1 MFKKL
6 PFLVATLFAFAAF
19 GQTIVST
26 SPENRN
32 VVLEEFTGIY
42 CVFCPEGH
50 TIAQGIQDANPDRVS
65 LINIHT
71 GSFANP
77 SGNAPDFRTPFGAA
91 IAGQGGITGYPAGT
105 VNRHVF
111 SGRGQSGGSTAMGRG
126 SWATSANDMLAMPSY
141 VNVAVEAELN
151 ATTNM
156 MEIHVEAYY
165 TGNSPESTNRLNVA
179 IVQNNTKGPQTGGG
193 QGNNYNHM
201 HRLVD
206 MPTGQWGQIIS
217 ETTQGTFID
226 KTFSYD
232 VKNHNNGIPLEYG
245 DLEVI
250 VFITETKQ
258 EIITGNR
265 ATPTIESG
273 NYSKDARARFVEEI
287 STACYGEEVTFS
299 PKVNI
304 QNLGSDPLTS
314 VSFEYIINGESY
326 NHTWTG
332 NMEPLKS
339 ATVKLPPV
347 TLTLQE
353 TNTIK
358 VILENDDNNSNNT
371 LTVPFGA
378 VPTTGYVDVK
388 VNAGQHSD
396 QLRWRIRTSTGSVL
410 HLGGPFA
417 PGEVYEERFQ
427 LDDGCYEFI
436 VIDSTGDNDG
446 SISLTDHHGKVV
458 FDATGWIGGPNVI
471 TPFYSNGF
479 LDVNDFDLEAITLY
493 PNPAQDIIFINN
505 GKGATVQ
512 MFDVLGK
519 SVLTKTEISNNEG
532 IQVSTLQSGVYFMK
546 ISKDGKLTTKK
557 FVISR

>member
-1 MFKKL
+1 MLKKL
-6 PFLVATLFAFAAF
+6 PILVATFFAFAAF

-26 SPENRN
+26 TPENRN

-42 CVFCPEGH
+42 CVWCPDGH
-50 TIAQGIQDANPDRVS
+50 VIAQAIQDANPDRVS

-77 SGNAPDFRTPFGAA
+77 SGNAPDFRTPFGDAFAA
-91 IAGQGGITGYPAGT
+91 QSGLTGFPSGT

-111 SGRGQSGGSTAMGRG
+111 PGKGMSSGSTAMSREHW
-126 SWATSANDMLAMPSY
+126 SSSANTIMNTASY
-141 VNVAVEAELN
+141 VNIAVEAELN
-151 ATTNM
+151 VNTNM

-165 TGNSPESTNRLNVA
+165 TGNSPASTNRLNVA

-206 MPTGQWGQIIS
+206 MVTGQWGEEIS
-217 ETTQGTFID
+217 QTTTGTFID
-226 KTFSYD
+226 KTFSYN

-250 VFITETKQ
+250 VFLTESRQ
-258 EIITGNR
+258 EVITGNR
-265 ATPTIESG
+265 ATPTIIGVNHSR
-273 NYSKDARARFVEEI
+273 DARVGYVENI
-287 STACYGEEVTFS
+287 SSACYGEEVTFS
-299 PKVNI
+299 PKINI
-304 QNLGSDPLTS
+304 KNVGTDPLTS

-332 NMEPLKS
+332 NMESLKS
-339 ATVKLPPV
+339 KTITLPAV

-353 TNTIK
+353 QNAIE
-358 VILENDDNNSNNT
+358 VILEDDDNNSNNT
-371 LTVPFGA
+371 LVVPFGA
-378 VPTTGYVDVK
+378 VSTTGYVDVK

-396 QLRWRIRTSTGSVL
+396 QLRWRIRTSQGSVL
-410 HLGGPFA
+410 HLGGPFE

-427 LDDGCYEFI
+427 MEEGCFQFI
-436 VIDSTGDNDG
+436 VIDSSGNNDG
-446 SISLTDHHGKVV
+446 TISLTDHHGTVIYSV
-458 FDATGWIGGPNVI
+458 TGSLGASNVI
-471 TPFYSNGF
+471 TPFYSTGY
-479 LDVNDFDLEAITLY
+479 LDVNDFNLEAITLY
-493 PNPAQDIIFINN
+493 PNPAQDIVYINN
-505 GKGATVQ
+505 GEGATVQ

-519 SVLTKTEISNNEG
+519 SVLTKTGISNNEG
-532 IQVSTLQSGVYFMK
+532 IQVSGLQSGVYFMR